1 MFKRPPFLLFLLGLV
16 VGLTLGVKIVP
27 GLGSA
32 GSVIPGWHTTVFPS
46 YYVPGLVLSGL
57 AFFQLLLV
65 GVRQVFQF
73 QAHIKI
79 DHIEGVNKLILG
91 ASLLV
96 LIRYGFSAWNSNFF
110 EQFAFN
116 QRVWGQFW
124 SIYFG
129 LMCLSAAA
137 PQAFWWRRIRRNMGW
152 TAGICLLPGIGD
164 FHEWLIGIVM
174 SMAKLVPGF

>member
-1 MFKRPPFLLFLLGLV
+1 MKFPAFLLFLLGLL
-16 VGLTLGVKIVP
+16 VGLTLGIKIVP
-27 GLGSA
+27 GLDFTT
-32 GSVIPGWHTTVFPS
+32 SVIPGWHTTVFPP

-57 AFFQLLLV
+57 AFFQLLLL

-73 QAHIKI
+73 QAHITV

-110 EQFAFN
+110 EQLALN

-164 FHEWLIGIVM
+164 LHEWLVASVM
-174 SMAKLVPGF
+174 HMAGQIPGF